1 LKNVTNSLLFKTVV
15 RERELSVWI
24 DVQEDIAELQKDAA
38 FPCKS
43 GFSFGSLANAALK
56 SDSKMT

>member
-1 LKNVTNSLLFKTVV
+1 MV